1 MTNNTRK
8 KVVLFCC
15 FIFLSA
21 SIGMS
26 AQSGNGANFGI
37 EADTY
42 SGIPDVNTDDWFI
55 GTSGLGVIDES
66 SQVLFKNYI
75 DTGENKA
82 FEAFMSEPNY
92 SNINGKLWY
101 GSIFAHD
108 YIAEKNDKTTFGNG
122 KNGDNPANWVVKS
135 SSISKKA
142 DIVDAFVHVRR
153 NGITPTDELWVNMA
167 VSTSDNGG
175 AHYTDVEFFIE
186 ELKLT
191 GNTFSNVG
199 TDEGH
204 TSWEFD
210 DNGKVTKIGDLDVGF
225 DYSGSSV
232 MSLDIR
238 IWISR
243 KDYLSNTGFQYTGF
257 DGESLISKYGYAHVN
272 YGGNTYSKIN
282 GVPTDAPPWGTFNT
296 DLSPSSTY
304 SKESLAEV
312 GINFTGL
319 GFDPATIF
327 GLEGTCY
334 FPYSA
339 VLVKTRGSASFNSGL
354 VDFSGPFPFLGTAKE
369 GAIDTSIALPA
380 NFTSCTGTE
389 TLSLQ
394 ANFKSPTALYFWKSL
409 TEGVTFINGT
419 VEMEGV
425 GLDEIT
431 INQPGTYELN
441 IAPCEGCIPDP
452 SNVTTVI
459 VYAQP
464 CAKDDMVMVN
474 TNNSIVIQALENDKD
489 LDQNID
495 ITSIN
500 NSGLLQ
506 PSHGNLSIAKST
518 GELHYTP
525 NPGFIGVDTF
535 EYQICDTTGLCD
547 IAKVTVE
554 TLNDIP
560 PPFDD
565 SDGDGILDRSDLDD
579 DNDGI
584 PDLQE
589 LNTVIA
595 NSQPQCG
602 GETTLDFS
610 ANAVLVSGDALKQ
623 GAVYRIPNVTGG
635 TDALVTI
642 VQIYNAT
649 VKEIDNNSKDK
660 PAFRPFTAFNF
671 TNKGDQGL
679 IEYKIRFVTAGGS
692 SPVVL
697 DRILMNFNDIDGT
710 NQYGEQ
716 TWSYNPTS
724 YVIANPT
731 ELTMSTDG
739 KWVIGTGGNKTYPG
753 ANNKQ
758 SQVNFGVNYN
768 SRSEITIRVGAV
780 ARIPGASSTERQHN
794 IEFGCVTNYIDP
806 QVFGLD
812 NDSDGVTNQLDLDVD
827 NDGIYDAVEAGHE
840 QPHTNGVVNGSFGA
854 NGLADVV
861 ETTVDSGI
869 INFTIRNTDG
879 SQGPDYMD
887 TDSDD
892 DGCSDANEAY
902 FNMNA
907 DKGDNEY
914 YGLGNPPKTNA
925 DGVVIGATY
934 QTPADIDK
942 NGIYEFRENTAPTIT
957 SQPKDLEICP
967 ENNATFSVTAIRTD
981 HYQWQLFNGTTWVDL
996 SDAGIYSGTNTDTL
1010 QITNATILDNG
1021 NQYRVMVSNDTY
1033 ICPADASASVT
1044 LTVNTP
1050 PVVTANASSTKINSG
1065 EPVTLTGAGA
1075 DSYMWDNGAVDGVPV
1090 ILFSTTTFTVIGT
1103 NANGC
1108 EHTDSITIEVN
1119 GTADL
1124 SLNKDVDISNPNV
1137 GDTVL
1142 FTLTVTNDGP
1152 DDATNVTVVDNVP
1165 SGFSIGTI
1173 GNGGTLNANT
1183 ITWILPSVGV
1193 GTQVLTYEAVINA
1206 PSGTADEYKNI
1217 AEITQMDQVDPDSA
1231 PNNDDNDQSEDDE
1244 DSHTIPI
1251 PTVDLAIDKTVN
1263 KPESFIGDTV
1273 VFTITVTNNGPYA
1286 ATNVGITDVLPA
1298 GYAFVSSTSTSG
1310 SYDQSSSVWKIPSIG
1325 VGQTANLK
1333 LTVEVASIHDYN
1345 NIASLSFVDQTD
1357 PNSQNNKDEI
1367 GITINEFSDL
1377 SLKKTVNTTNPN
1389 VGDTVIFSLIVTNDG
1404 PNDATNVTIV
1414 DQVPS
1419 GFALGNINNGGILEG
1434 NIITWEIP
1442 KIEIGDKILTYET
1455 IVLPP
1460 TGAAG
1465 EYKNIAGITKMDQ
1478 NDPDSSPNNDSND
1491 QSEDDEDNHTIPTPT
1506 VDLSINKKVDR
1517 QEAMVGDI
1525 VVFSVTV
1532 TNNGPYDATNVEIR
1546 DVLPKGYQL
1555 VSSKVDNGSYN
1566 QTSSLWEIPFLRIGA
1581 TSLLEMT
1588 ATVTAINDYVNI
1600 AILTY
1605 ADQIDPN
1612 TNNDMAETGIDLL
1625 EEQSVED
1632 ECLVIYNE
1640 FSPNNDGLNDVFFI
1654 ECIEDYPNNFLQIF
1668 NRWGNKVFQKKGY
1681 KNDWQGTV
1689 SETSYYGKDMNLPVG
1704 TYYFL
1709 LDFGDGKTPVKS
1721 GWIYISR

>member
-1 MTNNTRK
+1 
-8 KVVLFCC
+8 
-15 FIFLSA
+15 
-21 SIGMS
+21 MS

-42 SGIPDVNTDDWFI
+42 SGIPNVNTDDWFI

-66 SQVLFKNYI
+66 NLALFKNYI
-75 DTGENKA
+75 NTGENKE
-82 FEAFMSEPNY
+82 FEAFMSKPNY

-153 NGITPTDELWVNMA
+153 NGLNPTDELWVNMA

-175 AHYTDVEFFIE
+175 AHYTDIEFFIE

-204 TSWEFD
+204 TAWEFD

-238 IWISR
+238 IWVSRTDFIS
-243 KDYLSNTGFQYTGF
+243 NAGFTYTGF
-257 DGESLISKYGYAHVN
+257 DGESPISNFGYAHVN

-282 GVPTDAPPWGTFNT
+282 GVPTNAPPWGTFNT

-354 VDFSGPFPFLGTAKE
+354 VDFSGPFPFLGSAKE
-369 GAIDTSIALPA
+369 GSIDTSLAEPA
-380 NFTSCTGTE
+380 NFTSCTTTE

-409 TEGVTFINGT
+409 TEGVSFLDGT
-419 VEMEGV
+419 IETEGV

-441 IAPCEGCIPDP
+441 IAPCEGCTPDP
-452 SNVTTVI
+452 SNATTVI
-459 VYAQP
+459 VYARP
-464 CAKDDMVMVN
+464 CAMDDTASVKK
-474 TNNSIVIQALENDKD
+474 NNSIVIQVLDNDKD
-489 LDQNID
+489 FDNNID

-500 NSGLLQ
+500 NNGLLKA
-506 PSHGNLSIAKST
+506 SDGTISISTAT
-518 GELHYTP
+518 GEIQYTP
-525 NPGFIGVDTF
+525 NPGYIGVDTF

-547 IAKVTVE
+547 IALVTVQTFE
-554 TLNDIP
+554 DIP
-560 PPFDD
+560 PPFVD

-584 PDLQE
+584 PDVQE
-589 LNTVIA
+589 LNTIIA

-610 ANAVLVSGDALKQ
+610 ANAILLSGVALKQ
-623 GAVYRIPNVTGG
+623 GAVYRIPNVTLG

-649 VKEIDNNSKDK
+649 VKDIDNNSVDK
-660 PAFRPFTAFNF
+660 AAFRPFTAFNF
-671 TNKGDQGL
+671 SNLGEQGL
-679 IEYKIRFVTAGGS
+679 IEYKIRFVTTGGS
-692 SPVVL
+692 SPVIL
-697 DRILMNFNDIDGT
+697 DKIFMNFNDIDGT
-710 NQYGEQ
+710 NQYAEQ

-739 KWVIGTGGNKTYPG
+739 DWVIGTGGTKTYPG

-806 QVFGLD
+806 QVYGLD

-827 NDGIYDAVEAGHE
+827 NDGIYDAVEAGHGK
-840 QPHTNGVVNGSFGA
+840 PHTNGVLNGDFGD

-861 ETTVDSGI
+861 ETTVDSGKVNYI
-869 INFTIRNTDG
+869 ILNSDG
-879 SQGPDYMD
+879 TLGPDYMD

-902 FNMNA
+902 YNENS
-907 DKGDNEY
+907 DQGDNEH
-914 YGLGNPPKTNA
+914 YGLGNPPITDAN
-925 DGVVIGATY
+925 GVVISATY
-934 QTPADIDK
+934 QTPVDIDS
-942 NGIYEFRENTAPTIT
+942 NGIYEYRENTAPFI
-957 SQPKDLEICP
+957 SAQPTDKVIC
-967 ENNATFSVTAIRTD
+967 ADGDTTFTVTASNADT
-981 HYQWQLFNGTTWVDL
+981 YQWQLFDGSNWVDL
-996 SDAGIYSGTNTDTL
+996 SDTNIYSGSNTDTL
-1010 QITNATILDNG
+1010 QITNASILDNG
-1021 NQYRVMVSNDTY
+1021 NQYRLVLSNETY
-1033 ICPADASASVT
+1033 VCPADTSATVT
-1044 LTVNTP
+1044 LTVNP
-1050 PVVTANASSTKINSG
+1050 LPIVSANASATKINTG
-1065 EPVTLTGAGA
+1065 ESVTLTGSGA
-1075 DSYMWDNGAVDGVPV
+1075 DSYMWDNGAVDGIPV
-1090 ILFSTTTFTVIGT
+1090 VLFSTTTFTVTGT
-1103 NANGC
+1103 DANGC
-1108 EHTDSITIEVN
+1108 ENTDSITIEVN
-1119 GTADL
+1119 GTADI
-1124 SLNKDVDISNPNV
+1124 SLNKHVDISNPNV

-1142 FTLTVTNDGP
+1142 FSLTLTNDGP
-1152 DDATNVTVVDNVP
+1152 NDATNVTVVDYVP

-1183 ITWILPSVGV
+1183 ITWILPSVRV
-1193 GTQVLTYEAVINA
+1193 GTQVLTYEAIINA
-1206 PSGTADEYKNI
+1206 PLGTANEYKNI

-1244 DSHTIPI
+1244 DNHTIPT
-1251 PTVDLAIDKTVN
+1251 PTVDLAIDKSVN
-1263 KPESFIGDTV
+1263 KSESFIGDTV
-1273 VFTITVTNNGPYA
+1273 VFTIAVTNSGPYA

-1298 GYAFVSSTSTSG
+1298 GYEFVSSITTSG
-1310 SYDQSSSVWKIPSIG
+1310 SYDPSSSIWTIPSIE
-1325 VGQTANLK
+1325 VGQSVSLD
-1333 LTVEVASIHDYN
+1333 LTVIVTSINDYN
-1345 NIASLSFVDQTD
+1345 NIASLSFVDQLD
-1357 PNSQNNKDEI
+1357 SHSSNDSDEI
-1367 GITINEFSDL
+1367 GVAINEMSDISL
-1377 SLKKTVNTTNPN
+1377 SKTSDTSNPN
-1389 VGDTVIFSLIVTNDG
+1389 VGDTILFTLTVTNEG
-1404 PNDATNVTIV
+1404 PNDATNVTVV

-1419 GFALGNINNGGILEG
+1419 GFNIGAINNGGTLS
-1434 NIITWEIP
+1434 NNAITWDISNLSV
-1442 KIEIGDKILTYET
+1442 GSHVLTYEA
-1455 IVLPP
+1455 IVNPP
-1460 TGAAG
+1460 TGALD
-1465 EYKNIAGITKMDQ
+1465 EYKNIAGITEVDQ
-1478 NDPDSSPNNDSND
+1478 DDPDSSPDNETSD
-1491 QSEDDEDNHTIPTPT
+1491 QSEDDEDSHTIPTPT
-1506 VDLSINKKVDR
+1506 VDLAISKTIDKQQASI
-1517 QEAMVGDI
+1517 GDT
-1525 VVFSVTV
+1525 VVFTV
-1532 TNNGPYDATNVEIR
+1532 MVANNGPYDATNVEIS
-1546 DVLPKGYQL
+1546 DVLPLGYQL
-1555 VSSKVDNGSYN
+1555 ISETAASGSYN
-1566 QTSSLWEIPFLRIGA
+1566 RTTSLWEIPLLSVGSA
-1581 TSLLEMT
+1581 TQLEMIV
-1588 ATVTAINDYVNI
+1588 TVTEINDYVNI
-1600 AILTY
+1600 AILSF
-1605 ADQIDPN
+1605 ADQIDPVSE
-1612 TNNDMAETGIDLL
+1612 NDMAESGIDLL
-1625 EEQSVED
+1625 EEKSIQDDCIIVF
-1632 ECLVIYNE
+1632 NE

-1654 ECIEDYPNNFLQIF
+1654 ECIEDYPLNNLKIF
-1668 NRWGNKVFQKKGY
+1668 NRWGNKVFETKGY
-1681 KNDWQGTV
+1681 KNDWRGTV
-1689 SETSYYGKDMNLPVG
+1689 SVKSFNGSDENLPVG
-1704 TYYFL
+1704 TYYYL
-1709 LDFGDGKTPVKS
+1709 LDFGDKATPTKS
-1721 GWIYISR
+1721 GWLYISR